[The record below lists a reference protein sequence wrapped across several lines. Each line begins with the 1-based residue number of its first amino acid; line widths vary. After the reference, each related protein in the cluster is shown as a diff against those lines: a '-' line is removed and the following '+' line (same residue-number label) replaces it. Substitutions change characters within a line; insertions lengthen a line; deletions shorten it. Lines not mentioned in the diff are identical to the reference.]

1 MAKGKG
7 GDDGCCIVC
16 IICCTVM
23 IPWILILIGVN
34 IILSGNTRI
43 QRIEEY
49 SMYFPVYI
57 IDIIHALKNGLR
69 KV

>member
-49 SMYFPVYI
+49 SI
-57 IDIIHALKNGLR
+57 
-69 KV
+69 

>member
-7 GDDGCCIVC
+7 DDDECSILC
-16 IICCTVM
+16 IICCAVM
-23 IPWILILIGVN
+23 IPGIIIFLGVN

-49 SMYFPVYI
+49 SIYFSIYI